1 VGGDQSIFFKLINH
15 HSNSNS
21 TNANHLLE
29 VDGMTNK
36 WLYTLT
42 ILVAGLAGGWAL
54 TELLAQETTT
64 AASPSQPVADAN
76 PTTVETPLESLDWL
90 VGSWAGKTEKGAVE
104 FSCKFTKNNAFL
116 VRSFRILN
124 ESDVTMSGMQVVAW
138 DPVKEAIRSWTFD
151 SDGGFGEDTWNQ
163 AGDRY
168 TMRSAYTLADGGT
181 GSAINVMTYVDDDT
195 FQWKS
200 TNREID
206 GELQPDT
213 DEVVISRVADSV
225 SEEANPG
232 SGGGTN

>member
-1 VGGDQSIFFKLINH
+1 MMNHFFKLINH
-15 HSNSNS
+15 HSISKS

-42 ILVAGLAGGWAL
+42 ILVAGLAAGWAL
-54 TELLAQETTT
+54 TEVFAQAAKTAAPPDEVVGAVESTT
-64 AASPSQPVADAN
+64 A
-76 PTTVETPLESLDWL
+76 ERPLETLDWL

-151 SDGGFGEDTWNQ
+151 SDGGFGEDTWTQ
-163 AGDRY
+163 ADDRY
-168 TMRSAYTLADGGT
+168 TMPSAYTLADGGT
-181 GSAINVMTYVDDDT
+181 GSAVNVMTYVDDDT

-213 DEVVISRVADSV
+213 DEVVISRVADSG